1 MVKFNV
7 NFNTSLVIELS
18 DFVSMPTYKLDG
30 IDADG
35 KRIILET
42 NKETILVI
50 SNKVC

>member
-1 MVKFNV
+1 MAKYNV

-18 DFVSMPTYKLDG
+18 DFVSMPTYNLDG

-42 NKETILVI
+42 NKETILAI
-50 SNKVC
+50 SNRVC